1 MENSTAETLE
11 MANPIAEMRAE
22 TLEVE
27 ARTSSRNLRIQVLKP
42 SRDGLSLCEREE
54 EVEE

>member
-27 ARTSSRNLRIQVLKP
+27 ARTSSRNLRIHVLKP
-42 SRDGLSLCEREE
+42 SRDVLLLCEREGEAE
-54 EVEE
+54 E